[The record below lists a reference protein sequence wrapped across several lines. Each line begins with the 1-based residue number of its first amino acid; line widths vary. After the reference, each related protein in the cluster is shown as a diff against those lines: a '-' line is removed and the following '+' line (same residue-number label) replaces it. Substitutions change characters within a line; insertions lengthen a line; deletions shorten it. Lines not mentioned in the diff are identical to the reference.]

1 MRKYKFLIPRR
12 IIQLS
17 ILLLFVGGNFFEW
30 EVLKGNYSSAIIV
43 DFLHLSDPYA
53 VLQILAS
60 GFLASSSV
68 LFGALLVFLIYV
80 IVGGRMFCSWIC
92 PMNIITDLAFR
103 LRRMFKIETQTKVSL
118 SRNFRYYILILSL
131 LVSAVF
137 GLAAFEIIS
146 PISMLHRAIVFGSG
160 AGLAIVLVVFL
171 VDLFVL
177 KAGWCGHI
185 CPLGAFYSFVGKQA
199 IVKVKHNKDNC
210 TNCMDCFDVCIEDQ
224 VLSIIGKES
233 DFIRSGA
240 CTNCGRCIEVCKD
253 DALKYSLKFDLKN
266 KLNL

>member
-1 MRKYKFLIPRR
+1 MRKYKFLILRR

-17 ILLLFVGGNFFEW
+17 ILFLFVGGNYFGW
-30 EVLKGNYSSAIIV
+30 ELLRGNYSSAIII
-43 DFLHLSDPYA
+43 DTLNLSDPYA

-68 LFGALLVFLIYV
+68 LIGAFIILLIYV
-80 IVGGRMFCSWIC
+80 LLGGRMFCSWIC

-103 LRRMFKIETQTKVSL
+103 LRRIFKIETEARVAL
-118 SRNFRYYILILSL
+118 PRNFRYYILALSL
-131 LVSAVF
+131 IVSAVF

-160 AGLAIVLVVFL
+160 AGWAIVAVVFL
-171 VDLFVL
+171 VDLLIL
-177 KAGWCGHI
+177 KAAWCGHI
-185 CPLGAFYSFVGKQA
+185 CPLGGFYSLVGKQA
-199 IVKVKHNKDNC
+199 VIKVKHDKDNC
-210 TNCMDCFDVCIEDQ
+210 TNCNACFDVCIEEP

-240 CTNCGRCIEVCKD
+240 CTNCGRCIEACD
-253 DALKYSLKFDLKN
+253 DNALKYALKFDLKKKN
-266 KLNL
+266 N

>member
-1 MRKYKFLIPRR
+1 MRKYRFLILRR
-12 IIQLS
+12 IVQLS
-17 ILLLFVGGNFFEW
+17 ILLLFVGGNLFGW
-30 EVLKGNYSSAIIV
+30 EILKGNYSSAIIV
-43 DFLHLSDPYA
+43 DSLHLSDPYA
-53 VLQILAS
+53 VLQIIVS

-68 LFGALLVFLIYV
+68 LLGALLVLLIYV
-80 IVGGRMFCSWIC
+80 IIGGRMFCSWVC

-103 LRRMFKIETQTKVSL
+103 LRRMFKIEPYTKLSL
-118 SRNFRYYILILSL
+118 SRNFRYYILVLSL

-146 PISMLHRAIVFGSG
+146 PISMLHRAVIFGSG
-160 AGLAIVLVVFL
+160 TGLAFVLVIFL

-199 IVKVKHNKDNC
+199 IIKVKHDKDNC
-210 TNCMDCFDVCIEDQ
+210 TNCMDCFDVCIEEQ

-233 DFIRSGA
+233 NYIRSGA
-240 CTNCGRCIEVCKD
+240 CTNCGRCIETCKD
-253 DALKYSLKFDLKN
+253 NALKYALKFDLK
-266 KLNL
+266 KK